1 MKIWP
6 LNVWEAARAARAQR
20 QFLAMPVPLKSHP
33 GPALWLRPRL
43 PTSTINVALRR
54 LVTRRA
60 RLLDLARYGNLHG
73 SVGVELPLGPTE
85 ALRLA
90 SYRLRADWER
100 PLSPDGRRR
109 WAEAWLQ
116 LARRA

>member
-6 LNVWEAARAARAQR
+6 LNVWREARAVQAQR
-20 QFLAMPVPLKSHP
+20 RFLAIRARRWPLRLA
-33 GPALWLRPRL
+33 GAPRL
-43 PTSTINVALRR
+43 PVAQF
-54 LVTRRA
+54 
-60 RLLDLARYGNLHG
+60 GNLRG